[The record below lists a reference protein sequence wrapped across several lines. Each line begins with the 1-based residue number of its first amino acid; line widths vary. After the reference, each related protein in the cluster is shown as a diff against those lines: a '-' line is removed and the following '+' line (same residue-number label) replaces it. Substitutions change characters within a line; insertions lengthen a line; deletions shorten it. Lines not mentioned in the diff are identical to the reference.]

1 MNDFGK
7 RLDGPGGRR
16 EAERA
21 PVLLRAALHTMSASR
36 AITLFDVSATGAQMS
51 MPDPLHLGRQFW
63 IKIPPTIIFGTVVWM
78 KEQLCGIAFDE
89 PIDPQELATLQAKGK
104 VIMMHGLTA
113 DEQLGAEDW
122 QSSLA
127 R

>member
-1 MNDFGK
+1 MDSFGK

-21 PVLLRAALHTMSASR
+21 PVLLRAALHTMNASR
-36 AITLFDVSATGAQMS
+36 PVTLFDVSATGAQMS
-51 MPDPLHLGRQFW
+51 MPQPLRLGQQFW
-63 IKIPPTIIFGTVVWM
+63 LKIPPTIIFGTVVWIDD
-78 KEQLCGIAFDE
+78 ELCGVAFDE
-89 PIDPQELATLQAKGK
+89 PLDGQELAVLEAKGK
-104 VIMMHGLTA
+104 VIMMYGLTP

-122 QSSLA
+122 QTNLA

>member
-7 RLDGPGGRR
+7 RRDGPGGRR

-21 PVLLRAALHTMSASR
+21 PVLLRAALHTMTSSR
-36 AITLFDVSATGAQMS
+36 PITLFDVSATGAQMS
-51 MPDPLHLGRQFW
+51 MPEPLHCGQQLW
-63 IKIPPTIIFGTVVWM
+63 LKIPPTIIFGSVVWID
-78 KEQLCGIAFDE
+78 EELCGVEFDA
-89 PIDPQELATLQAKGK
+89 PLDPDELAVLQAKGK
-104 VIMMHGLTA
+104 VIMMYGLTA

-122 QSSLA
+122 QTNLA